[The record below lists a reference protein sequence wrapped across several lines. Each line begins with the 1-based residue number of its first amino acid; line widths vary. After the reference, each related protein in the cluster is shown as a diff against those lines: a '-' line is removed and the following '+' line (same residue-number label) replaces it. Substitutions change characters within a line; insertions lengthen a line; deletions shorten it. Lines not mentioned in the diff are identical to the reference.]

1 MLKNQKESAVE
12 KAQVL
17 KMKNVALKSFD
28 SFFDLFLQLI
38 KDFQYVRMISTIQK
52 KAVQIFWSKNYCSA
66 IIRYSEG
73 MF

>member
-1 MLKNQKESAVE
+1 MEVE

-28 SFFDLFLQLI
+28 SFFDLLLQLI
-38 KDFQYVRMISTIQK
+38 KDFRYVRMRIMISRIQK
-52 KAVQIFWSKNYCSA
+52 KAIQIFWSKNYCSE

>member
-1 MLKNQKESAVE
+1 MEVE

-28 SFFDLFLQLI
+28 SFFDLLLQLI
-38 KDFQYVRMISTIQK
+38 KDFRYVRKRMISTIQK

>member
-1 MLKNQKESAVE
+1 MEVE

-38 KDFQYVRMISTIQK
+38 KDFQYVRMRVISTIQK
-52 KAVQIFWSKNYCSA
+52 KAVQFFWSKNYCSA